1 MATRQRVR
9 QNRGTNADALIQIL
23 DQGIDKKLDDAAF
36 SHLDFGGYTHAR
48 GKSGVFPFHQ
58 QGFLLRMNVNLVHQP
73 QVFIL
78 DAVLGNMQQFAVN
91 NPVFLKMKA
100 SIVSESAIAGSR
112 KPT

>member
-1 MATRQRVR
+1 
-9 QNRGTNADALIQIL
+9 
-23 DQGIDKKLDDAAF
+23 
-36 SHLDFGGYTHAR
+36 
-48 GKSGVFPFHQ
+48 
-58 QGFLLRMNVNLVHQP
+58 LRMNVNLVHQP